1 MIQNYSDHAA
11 SERTFLAW
19 VRTAI
24 AVMAFGFVVERF
36 DLFLRIAPGAVSPHV
51 RHLLNSTLGEV
62 AGLGLMVAG
71 LAIVIVAAIRF
82 IHTRRMID
90 DTKPRMGEG
99 SRLDLALA
107 MMLFLLGCALVTYL
121 VANLVTQS

>member
-1 MIQNYSDHAA
+1 
-11 SERTFLAW
+11 
-19 VRTAI
+19 
-24 AVMAFGFVVERF
+24 
-36 DLFLRIAPGAVSPHV
+36 
-51 RHLLNSTLGEV
+51 
-62 AGLGLMVAG
+62 
-71 LAIVIVAAIRF
+71 
-82 IHTRRMID
+82 MID